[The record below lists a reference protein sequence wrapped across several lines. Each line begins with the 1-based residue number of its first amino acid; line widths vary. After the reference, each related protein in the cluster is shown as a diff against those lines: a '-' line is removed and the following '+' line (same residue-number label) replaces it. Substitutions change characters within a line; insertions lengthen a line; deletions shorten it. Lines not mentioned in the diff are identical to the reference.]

1 MHNLKNLT
9 TVSHSSLV
17 TLPFHAHNPSHS
29 SKNKALV
36 ETLHN
41 TEVKELPNLSVNLL
55 ERRITCMTVP
65 AIVEA
70 VYTACVT
77 GKKITLANYNVH
89 SFNLSMQLPW
99 FYEFLQNSEI
109 AHCDSVGI
117 IKAIGYMGLDLPI
130 EYRASYTLL
139 MPKILEKCNE
149 KGLSVFLLGAKPEV
163 LDTAIERLKQQYPQ
177 VNFSG
182 HHGYFEKDDAK
193 QNEAIIKQINQAN
206 PNVLIVGMGMPIQ
219 EKWVSQHRSSLHV
232 NAIMLGGAIIDRLA
246 GVVSD
251 CPRLISNVGLEWLYR
266 LSQEPK
272 RLAVRYLLGNPAF
285 VLHMA
290 LAKFYAPPLQVQ
302 KIPSIDRYI
311 SEYNTADNRVTKT
324 PTIASNQESS
334 AHVYR
339 RIQRIADYF
348 VEANLLTTKQIETAL
363 SEQKVTD
370 ILLGEFLRK
379 KSKIRRCIMEV

>member
-285 VLHMA
+285 VLQMA